1 MKKLENFWYHYKW
14 HTIVAVF
21 LVAVGIFSM
30 CQLISSPDYDY
41 QIMLYTS
48 RSDTTALSTALQQE
62 LSKIGDDLNS
72 DGKVTVQI
80 MNVSYGE
87 MDQNQSF
94 INSQAQALRGELL
107 SNRCFLIITDDD
119 RFKQL
124 SEEGYFEPLELGS
137 NDGKSYRIDDGSNFG
152 KNILSRFQEM
162 NYKYA
167 GDIENGLNFSLRY
180 AVKDS
185 EDVVKTRENQK
196 QLLYKIKEVG

>member
-1 MKKLENFWYHYKW
+1 
-14 HTIVAVF
+14 
-21 LVAVGIFSM
+21 M

-124 SEEGYFEPLELGS
+124 SQEGYFEPLE
-137 NDGKSYRIDDGSNFG
+137 NTAQSYKIDDNSNFG

-180 AVKDS
+180 PVRDS
-185 EDVVKTRENQK
+185 EETTKTRENQK

>member
-1 MKKLENFWYHYKW
+1 MMKKLENFWYHYKW

-21 LVAVGIFSM
+21 LVAVGIFSAW
-30 CQLISSPDYDY
+30 QLVSAPDYDY

-62 LSKIGDDLNS
+62 ISKIGDDLNA
-72 DGKVTVQI
+72 DGEVTVQI
-80 MNVSYGE
+80 MNVSYSE

-94 INSQAQALRGELL
+94 VNSHAQALRGELL

-124 SEEGYFEPLELGS
+124 SQEGYFEPLE
-137 NDGKSYRIDDGSNFG
+137 NTAQSYKIDDNSNFG

-180 AVKDS
+180 PVRDS
-185 EDVVKTRENQK
+185 EETTKTRENQK